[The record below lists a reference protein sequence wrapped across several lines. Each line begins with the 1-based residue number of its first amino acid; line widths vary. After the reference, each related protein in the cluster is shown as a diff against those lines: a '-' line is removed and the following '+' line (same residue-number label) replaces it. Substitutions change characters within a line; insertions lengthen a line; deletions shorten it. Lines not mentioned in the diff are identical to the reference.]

1 MLSFGALIT
10 KKKFWSLYSVIIR
23 IILKLYGI
31 KVGKKFYVEGTPRLK
46 INGKA
51 ENIVIGNN
59 VSFLGEVDL
68 RNRENG
74 RIIFGDNVTVEGPSR
89 IVSAR
94 EGTIEVGEGS
104 IICVYAIINGGE
116 DIKIGRKCIIGPRA
130 SINANEHRF
139 TRNVPVREAGFV
151 HAPIHIEDD
160 CWLATNVVI
169 NKGVRLGK
177 GSIIGSNAVITED
190 TDPYSINVGVP
201 ARKIGERQ

>member
-1 MLSFGALIT
+1 MLHFCALIT
-10 KKKFWSLYSVIIR
+10 RKKFWSLYSVIINTV
-23 IILKLYGI
+23 LKLYGI
-31 KVGKKFYVEGTPRLK
+31 KVGNNFYVEGTPRLK

-51 ENIVIGNN
+51 ENIIIGNN

-104 IICVYAIINGGE
+104 IICAYAIINGGE
-116 DIKIGRKCIIGPRA
+116 DIKIGKKCIIGPRA
-130 SINANEHRF
+130 SINANEHIF
-139 TRNVPVREAGFV
+139 AKNVLVREAGFM

-169 NKGVRLGK
+169 NKGIRLGK
-177 GSIIGSNAVITED
+177 GSIIGSNAVVTED
-190 TDPYSINVGVP
+190 TEPYSINVGLP